1 MADKIFS
8 GKVLNVCNT
17 TAQWATITQ
26 IIPKGL
32 LCVEF
37 TPDERTLVKLGDGIN
52 QYNVLPY
59 ISDGTFDIADYYTS
73 EQTDALIESKISTLG
88 TIVRVKGV
96 KASISELP
104 TEGNIVGDL
113 WFVGTIEEGTQD
125 SYSEY
130 IWTTDSVWEFIGK
143 SAGGDLSEYAKITYV
158 DGKYEALDTRLTA
171 VEEKAH
177 THENK
182 AILDETTAPFT
193 TELAAKLE
201 DFDTSKFV
209 TTDDTITINCQL

>member
-88 TIVRVKGV
+88 TIVRV
-96 KASISELP
+96 
-104 TEGNIVGDL
+104 
-113 WFVGTIEEGTQD
+113 
-125 SYSEY
+125 
-130 IWTTDSVWEFIGK
+130 
-143 SAGGDLSEYAKITYV
+143 
-158 DGKYEALDTRLTA
+158 
-171 VEEKAH
+171 
-177 THENK
+177 
-182 AILDETTAPFT
+182 
-193 TELAAKLE
+193 
-201 DFDTSKFV
+201 
-209 TTDDTITINCQL
+209 